1 MFATQNIQLK
11 FLKIILII
19 LKTMTNII
27 AVTTY
32 FVSLF
37 LYMFINHLTEGI
49 EDINENIKIDEDDIN
64 AIINKN

>member
-1 MFATQNIQLK
+1 MI
-11 FLKIILII
+11 
-19 LKTMTNII
+19 NII

-64 AIINKN
+64 SIINKN